1 MAGRLLV
8 MKNSDAQIT
17 GVCEAEGYANYVKL
31 ENANF
36 SASASMS
43 PGEQTGEIYQTGIE
57 VMLPMGPWIA
67 ELEAALYAGKN
78 LGTLTITELAQSV
91 DTNNA
96 KTWKK
101 VRELTLSDAWIETLT
116 QGWAGI
122 HTTVAATFQ
131 YTNIGYTWGDK
142 VASYHRSEKT

>member
-17 GVCEAEGYANYVKL
+17 GVCEAEGYANYLKL
-31 ENANF
+31 DAAAF
-36 SASASMS
+36 SASASAS
-43 PGEQTGEIYQTGIE
+43 PGEQTGEVYQTAIE
-57 VMLPMGPWIA
+57 IQVPMGPWVA
-67 ELEAALYAGKN
+67 VLEAALYAGKN
-78 LGTLTITELAQSV
+78 LGSVTITELAQSV

-101 VRELTLSDAWIETLT
+101 VRELTLSDGWIESMT
-116 QGWAGI
+116 QGWSGI
-122 HTTVAATFQ
+122 HSTISIALQ
-131 YTNIGYTWGDK
+131 YTDIGYTWGDK